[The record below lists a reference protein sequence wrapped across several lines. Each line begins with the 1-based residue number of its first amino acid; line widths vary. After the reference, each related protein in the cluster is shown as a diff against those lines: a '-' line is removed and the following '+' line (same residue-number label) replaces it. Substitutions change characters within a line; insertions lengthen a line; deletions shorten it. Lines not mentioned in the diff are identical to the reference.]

1 MHETHVD
8 RATFRIAFVAA
19 LEREVAPLIRGW
31 KSRTLE
37 RVGLRLFENGDAFL
51 ICGGIGPEAARRATE
66 AVIQEVQPSRIVS
79 IGFAGALDPA
89 LKVGDIVEPGTVIN
103 TQDGART
110 NSGSGKYV
118 LLTYYGVAG
127 REQKIKLREAYG
139 AALVD
144 MEAAAVAQGV
154 EARGIEFGALKV
166 ISDDAAF
173 AMPDMARFIAPDGR
187 FRQGAFALHVA
198 VRPWLWGSTMTLARN
213 SDRASRA
220 LCDAIADYLKR
231 ERLRIAVST

>member
-1 MHETHVD
+1 MPETNVD
-8 RATFRIAFVAA
+8 HASLRIAFVAA

-37 RVGLRLFENGDAFL
+37 RVGLRLFEEAGAFL
-51 ICGGIGPEAARRATE
+51 VCGGIGPEAARRATE

-110 NSGSGKYV
+110 KSGSGNHILVSYA
-118 LLTYYGVAG
+118 GVAG
-127 REQKIKLREAYG
+127 REQKAKLRDAYG

-154 EARGIEFGALKV
+154 EARGIEFGSVKV

-173 AMPDMARFIAPDGR
+173 AMPDMARFIGPDGR
-187 FRQGAFALHVA
+187 FRQSAFAMHVA
-198 VRPWLWGSTMTLARN
+198 IRPWLWGSTMTLARN
-213 SDRASRA
+213 SDRARRA
-220 LCDAIADYLKR
+220 LCGAIADYLKR
-231 ERLRIAVST
+231 ERLRTAVSR